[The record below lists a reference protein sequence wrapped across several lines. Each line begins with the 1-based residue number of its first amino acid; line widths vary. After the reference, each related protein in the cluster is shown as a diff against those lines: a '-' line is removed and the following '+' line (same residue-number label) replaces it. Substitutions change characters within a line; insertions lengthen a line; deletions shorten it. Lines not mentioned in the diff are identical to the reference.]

1 MEGIGLYLVILTIV
15 ALVVNLPFG
24 HLRAMA
30 RRYSLKWF
38 LYIHLP
44 IPLIILLRMGMG
56 IDYSGIPI
64 VVLGAITGQF
74 LGGRFKSWQKD

>member
-1 MEGIGLYLVILTIV
+1 MEGIVPYLVILTIV
-15 ALVVNLPFG
+15 AFVVNLPFG

-44 IPLIILLRMGMG
+44 IPPIILLRIGMG

-74 LGGRFKSWQKD
+74 LGGRFKPW